1 MDILQMTDELK
12 EELEHLNRK
21 GVLPPV
27 FTGRRTAL
35 SPCQQWTSIARQ
47 TVCPGRHQFP
57 IFLFVSFFFFF
68 LFVCF
73 VCLFIYF
80 LLSIRNLSSCHSA
93 FHELGLVFER
103 THRSYFLFLRS
114 CHSWPFCWLVT
125 SLFKR
130 TLLRRLNCSCA

>member
-1 MDILQMTDELK
+1 MTTSKKLEFSGQTDPLDKLNDLELFWNSRFRRVDILQMTDELK

-57 IFLFVSFFFFF
+57 IFYLFVSSSSSCVFV

-73 VCLFIYF
+73 FIF
-80 LLSIRNLSSCHSA
+80 FSQ
-93 FHELGLVFER
+93 
-103 THRSYFLFLRS
+103 
-114 CHSWPFCWLVT
+114 
-125 SLFKR
+125 
-130 TLLRRLNCSCA
+130 